1 MTELSNEQALWHWF
15 GEHFLQLG
23 ISFLVLILYVAVDR
37 ISAPRLEESA
47 ASSRLK
53 SDSARKAIQVARGI
67 IGLFGLL
74 LLVVIWGVDFNSV
87 AILATTAITLLGV
100 ALFAPWSLLSNRTAY
115 FILLLHP
122 SLKRGCFV
130 RILDADN
137 YVEGTISELTL
148 FNVKL
153 VSENRELVV
162 YPNNL
167 ILGRPVIVNPRDRL
181 AGVGKLMPS
190 QNSTEPEHSRSR
202 KPQ

>member
-1 MTELSNEQALWHWF
+1 MAELGIEHTLLQWF
-15 GEHFLQLG
+15 AEHFLQLG
-23 ISFLVLILYVAVDR
+23 ISVLVLILYIAVDR
-37 ISAPRLEESA
+37 FSAPRLEESA
-47 ASSRLK
+47 DSSRLK

-74 LLVVIWGVDFNSV
+74 LLVVIWGVDFGSV

-100 ALFAPWSLLSNRTAY
+100 ALFASWSLLSNVTAY

-122 SLKRGCFV
+122 SLKRGSFV

-148 FNVKL
+148 FNIKL
-153 VSENRELVV
+153 VTDNRELVV

-181 AGVGKLMPS
+181 AGVGKLVSS
-190 QNSTEPEHSRSR
+190 QKSNES
-202 KPQ
+202 